1 MNIVEKRK
9 TRKKRTA
16 EIFTPSWLIVQMLDK
31 LNEYGPESWQDGKT
45 FCDPACGNGNMLIEV
60 LKRKLSLNH
69 NPLTAIQSI
78 YGADIMGDNIRECR
92 ERLLKT
98 LEEYIPITEDM
109 VKAVLKNIVWTP
121 LKKYPKGSLDYD
133 FNFGINLKQR
143 DVCQYQI
150 YVSEGKLVYGSL

>member
-1 MNIVEKRK
+1 MNIDEKRK

-16 EIFTPSWLIVQMLDK
+16 EIFTPSWLVVQMLDK
-31 LNEYGPESWQDGKT
+31 LNEYGHEAWEDGKT

-60 LKRKLSLNH
+60 LKRKLSLKH
-69 NPLTAIQSI
+69 NPLIAIQSI
-78 YGADIMGDNIRECR
+78 YGADIMEDNIRECR

-121 LKKYPKGSLDYD
+121 LKKYPNGSLDYY
-133 FNFGINLKQR
+133 QR
-143 DVCQYQI
+143 RPYAYTMVEYMKM
-150 YVSEGKLVYGSL
+150 EEKT

>member
-60 LKRKLSLNH
+60 LKRKLSLKH
-69 NPLTAIQSI
+69 NPLIAIQSI
-78 YGADIMGDNIRECR
+78 YGADIMEDNIRECR

-121 LKKYPKGSLDYD
+121 LKKYPNGSLDYY
-133 FNFGINLKQR
+133 QR
-143 DVCQYQI
+143 RPYTYTMDTWLNI
-150 YVSEGKLVYGSL
+150 